1 MTVTAPPRPSDPVT
15 HGEFDALVDALIVEA
30 RQRQRRR
37 RLRNGAIVAVVA
49 IVGSDGGKKVI
60 SGGFASDG
68 DVISFG
74 SRPIGDST
82 WGIHLWNIA
91 DGNAGVTLYAVCV
104 G

>member
-1 MTVTAPPRPSDPVT
+1 MPRSW
-15 HGEFDALVDALIVEA
+15 AA
-30 RQRQRRR
+30 RRR
-37 RLRNGAIVAVVA
+37 RRSLPWRLRRPVPPAQPRASCPKQASDSLVARTGREFVLA
-49 IVGSDGGKKVI
+49 CDGGKKVI

-68 DVISFG
+68 SVVNFD

-82 WGIHLWNIA
+82 WSIYLQNLG